1 MLTKILRPILNRSFK
16 PFEFVKCTD
25 NDNLDYV
32 NLNNKDNLGLYIH
45 IPFCKS
51 ICSFCPYNKVLYDEK
66 KAFEYKE
73 ALLKEIELANTR
85 YKKQDITSLYF
96 GGGTPALL
104 IEYLEEI
111 IYTVKENFNLKG
123 SLAIELHPSNINL
136 SLLNKLKKL
145 GFNMISVG
153 IQSFNKDCLE
163 SLGRKEK
170 NEAEKIKLVKE
181 VGFET
186 IDVDLIFG
194 IPNQSIEDLKEDM
207 VLAFEIGAT
216 QISTYPFIDFS
227 YANNKRKPLSANEK
241 KKMLFE
247 LVNMAEEIG
256 LDRTSVWTFAKP
268 NTEKYSSITRENFIG
283 LGPGAASLFDDK
295 FKLNTFSIEA
305 YINTINKNEFPCAL
319 VLNFTKFSRKSYW
332 LFWNVYNMNLDK
344 ELYKRMFDSD
354 LSKDYRA
361 ELMLAKKMNLLKEDE
376 FGYKVTT
383 KGSYYFHAVE
393 QIYTLQYI
401 DKTWSIA
408 QNNPW
413 PNKISLY

>member
-1 MLTKILRPILNRSFK
+1 MLTNILRPMLNRSFK

-25 NDNLDYV
+25 NNDLDYV
-32 NLNNKDNLGLYIH
+32 DLNNKDNLGLYIH

-73 ALLKEIELANTR
+73 ALLKEIELANIR

-111 IYTVKENFNLKG
+111 IDTVKENFNLKG

-136 SLLNKLKKL
+136 SLLNKLKSL

-153 IQSFNKDCLE
+153 IQSFNKNCLE
-163 SLGRKEK
+163 SLGRKEN

-194 IPNQSIEDLKEDM
+194 IPNQSIGDLKED
-207 VLAFEIGAT
+207 VALAFEIGAT

-227 YANNKRKPLSANEK
+227 YANNKRKPLTANEK

-247 LVNMAEEIG
+247 LVNIAEKIG

-295 FKLNTFSIEA
+295 FRLNTFSIEE
-305 YINTINKNEFPCAL
+305 YINSINKNEFPCAL

-344 ELYKRMFDSD
+344 ELYKKMFDSE
-354 LSKDYRA
+354 LSKDYRV
-361 ELMLAKKMNLLKEDE
+361 ELSLAKKMNLLKEDE
-376 FGYKVTT
+376 LGYKVTT
-383 KGSYYFHAVE
+383 KGSYYFHVVE
-393 QIYTLQYI
+393 QIYTSQYI

-413 PNKISLY
+413 PDKIKLY

>member
-1 MLTKILRPILNRSFK
+1 MLTNILRPVLNRSFK
-16 PFEFVKCTD
+16 PFEFVKC
-25 NDNLDYV
+25 NDNNDLDYI

-51 ICSFCPYNKVLYDEK
+51 ICSFCPYNKELYNEK

-73 ALLKEIELANTR
+73 ALLKEIKLANTR
-85 YKKQDITSLYF
+85 YKNQDITSLYF

-111 IYTVKENFNLKG
+111 INTVKEKFNLKG

-136 SLLNKLKKL
+136 NLLNKLKSL

-153 IQSFNKDCLE
+153 IQSFNKTCLE
-163 SLGRKEK
+163 SLGRKEN
-170 NEAEKIKLVKE
+170 NEVEKIKLIKE

-186 IDVDLIFG
+186 IDVDLMFG
-194 IPNQSIEDLKEDM
+194 IPNQSIEELKED
-207 VLAFEIGAT
+207 VALAFEIGAT

-227 YANNKRKPLSANEK
+227 YADNERKPLSSNEK

-247 LVNMAEEIG
+247 LVNLAKTIG
-256 LDRTSVWTFAKP
+256 LERTSVWTFAKP

-295 FKLNTFSIEA
+295 FRLNTFSVDE
-305 YINTINKNEFPCAL
+305 YINAINKNEFACAL

-344 ELYKRMFDSD
+344 ELYKKMFNSD
-354 LSKDYRA
+354 LSKDYKL
-361 ELMLAKKMNLLKEDE
+361 ELSIAKLMGLLKEDKLR
-376 FGYKVTT
+376 YKVTT
-383 KGSYYFHAVE
+383 KGSYYFHVVE

-408 QNNPW
+408 RNDPW
-413 PNKISLY
+413 PRKIKLY

>member
-1 MLTKILRPILNRSFK
+1 MLTNILRPVLNRSFK
-16 PFEFVKCTD
+16 PFEFVKC
-25 NDNLDYV
+25 NDNSDLNYV
-32 NLNNKDNLGLYIH
+32 DLNNKDNLGLYIH

-51 ICSFCPYNKVLYDEK
+51 ICSFCPYNKELYDEK

-73 ALLKEIELANTR
+73 ALLKEIKLANLR
-85 YKKQDITSLYF
+85 YKKQDLTSLYF

-104 IEYLEEI
+104 IDYLEEI
-111 IYTVKENFNLKG
+111 INVVKENFNLKG

-136 SLLNKLKKL
+136 NLLNKLKTL
-145 GFNMISVG
+145 GFNMLSVG
-153 IQSFNKDCLE
+153 IQSFNKNCLE
-163 SLGRKEK
+163 NLGRKEN
-170 NEAEKIKLVKE
+170 NEAEKIKLIKE

-194 IPNQSIEDLKEDM
+194 IPGQSIEELKEDV
-207 VLAFEIGAT
+207 VLAFELGAT

-227 YANNKRKPLSANEK
+227 YTNNKRKPLSSSEK

-247 LVNMAEEIG
+247 LVNLSKEIG

-283 LGPGAASLFDDK
+283 LGPGSASLFDDQ
-295 FKLNTFSIEA
+295 FRLNTFSVDE
-305 YINTINKNEFPCAL
+305 YINAINNNEFACAL

-332 LFWNVYNMNLDK
+332 LFWNVYNMNLNKAD
-344 ELYKRMFDSD
+344 YKKMFSSD
-354 LSKDYRA
+354 LSKDYRL
-361 ELMLAKKMNLLKEDE
+361 ELSIAKAKGLLKEDE
-376 FGYKVTT
+376 VGYKVTT

-408 QNNPW
+408 RNNPW
-413 PNKISLY
+413 PNKIELY

>member
-1 MLTKILRPILNRSFK
+1 MLTNILRPVLNRNFR
-16 PFEFVKCTD
+16 PFEFVKCED
-25 NDNLDYV
+25 NGDLNYV
-32 NLNNKDNLGLYIH
+32 DLNNKDNLGLYIH

-51 ICSFCPYNKVLYDEK
+51 ICSFCPYNKELYDER
-66 KAFEYKE
+66 KAFEYKD
-73 ALLKEIELANTR
+73 ALLKEIKLSNIR

-104 IEYLEEI
+104 IEYFEEI
-111 IYTVKENFNLKG
+111 INTVKENFNLKG
-123 SLAIELHPSNINL
+123 SLAIELHPSNVNL
-136 SLLNKLKKL
+136 NLLNKLKNL

-153 IQSFNKDCLE
+153 IQSFNKTCLE
-163 SLGRKEK
+163 KLGRKEN
-170 NEAEKIKLVKE
+170 NECEKIKLIKE

-194 IPNQSIEDLKEDM
+194 IPGQSIENLKED
-207 VLAFEIGAT
+207 VKLAFELGAT

-227 YANNKRKPLSANEK
+227 YATNKRKPLSPKEK

-247 LVNMAEEIG
+247 LVNITKEIG

-295 FKLNTFSIEA
+295 FRLNTFSVDE
-305 YINTINKNEFPCAL
+305 YINSINKNEFPCAL
-319 VLNFTKFSRKSYW
+319 VLDFTKFSRRSYW

-344 ELYKRMFDSD
+344 EAYKKMFHSD
-354 LSKDYRA
+354 LSKDYRV
-361 ELMLAKKMNLLKEDE
+361 ELAIAKAMKLLKEDE

-383 KGSYYFHAVE
+383 KGSYYFHGVE

-408 QNNPW
+408 RNNPW
-413 PNKISLY
+413 PDKIKLY

>member
-1 MLTKILRPILNRSFK
+1 MLTNILRPVLNKSFK
-16 PFEFVKCTD
+16 AFEFVRC
-25 NDNLDYV
+25 NDNSDLNPVD
-32 NLNNKDNLGLYIH
+32 LNNKDNLGLYIH

-51 ICSFCPYNKVLYDEK
+51 ICSFCPYNKELYDEK
-66 KAFEYKE
+66 KAFEYKQ
-73 ALLKEIELANTR
+73 ALLKEIKLANIR

-104 IEYLEEI
+104 IEHLEEI
-111 IYTVKENFNLKG
+111 IDTVKEEFNLKG
-123 SLAIELHPSNINL
+123 SLAIELHPSNIDL
-136 SLLNKLKKL
+136 SLLNKLKSL

-153 IQSFNKDCLE
+153 IQSFNKNCLK
-163 SLGRKEK
+163 SLGRKEN
-170 NEAEKIKLVKE
+170 NELEKVKLVKE

-194 IPNQSIEDLKEDM
+194 IPNQSIDDLKNDVM
-207 VLAFEIGAT
+207 LAFEAGAT

-227 YANNKRKPLSANEK
+227 YANNKRKPLSPKEK

-247 LVNMAEEIG
+247 LVSMAEEIS
-256 LDRTSVWTFAKP
+256 LERTSVWTFAKP

-283 LGPGAASLFDDK
+283 LGPGSASLFDDK
-295 FKLNTFSIEA
+295 FRLNTFSVDE
-305 YINTINKNEFPCAL
+305 YIKSMNKSNFACAL

-344 ELYKRMFDSD
+344 ELYKKMFNSD
-354 LSKDYRA
+354 ISKDYRF
-361 ELMLAKKMNLLKEDE
+361 ELGIAKGMNLLKEDE

-408 QNNPW
+408 RNNPW
-413 PNKISLY
+413 PKKIKLY

>member
-1 MLTKILRPILNRSFK
+1 MLTNILRPILNRNFK
-16 PFEFVKCTD
+16 PFEFKKCDD
-25 NDNLDYV
+25 NNNLDYV

-66 KAFEYKE
+66 MAFEYKE
-73 ALLKEIELANTR
+73 ALLKEIKLANTR

-111 IYTVKENFNLKG
+111 IDTVKENFNLKG

-136 SLLNKLKKL
+136 SLLNKLKSL
-145 GFNMISVG
+145 EFNMISVG
-153 IQSFNKDCLE
+153 IQSFNKNCLE
-163 SLGRKEK
+163 NLGRKEN

-194 IPNQSIEDLKEDM
+194 IPNQSIEDLKKD
-207 VLAFEIGAT
+207 VTLAFEIGAT

-227 YANNKRKPLSANEK
+227 YANNKRKPLTSNEK

-247 LVNMAEEIG
+247 LVDIAEKIG

-295 FKLNTFSIEA
+295 FRLNTFSVEE
-305 YINTINKNEFPCAL
+305 YINAVNENEFPCAL

-332 LFWNVYNMNLDK
+332 LFWNVYNMSLDK
-344 ELYKRMFDSD
+344 TLYKKMFDSE
-354 LSKDYRA
+354 LSKDYRF
-361 ELMLAKKMNLLKEDE
+361 ELSLAKKMNLLKEDE
-376 FGYKVTT
+376 FEYKVTT
-383 KGSYYFHAVE
+383 KGSYYFHVVE

-413 PNKISLY
+413 PDKIKLY

>member
-1 MLTKILRPILNRSFK
+1 MLTNILRPILNRSFK
-16 PFEFVKCTD
+16 PFEFVKCND
-25 NDNLDYV
+25 NNNLDYV
-32 NLNNKDNLGLYIH
+32 DLNNKDNLGLYIH

-51 ICSFCPYNKVLYDEK
+51 ICSFCPYNKELYDEK

-73 ALLKEIELANTR
+73 ALLKEIKLANTR

-111 IYTVKENFNLKG
+111 IDTVKENFNLKG

-136 SLLNKLKKL
+136 SLLNDLKSL

-153 IQSFNKDCLE
+153 IQSFNKTCLE
-163 SLGRKEK
+163 NLNRKE
-170 NEAEKIKLVKE
+170 NDEIEKIKLVKE

-194 IPNQSIEDLKEDM
+194 IPNQSIEDLKED
-207 VLAFEIGAT
+207 VALAFEIGAT

-227 YANNKRKPLSANEK
+227 YASNERKPLSSSEK

-295 FKLNTFSIEA
+295 FRLNTFSVEE
-305 YINTINKNEFPCAL
+305 YINVVNKNEFPCAL
-319 VLNFTKFSRKSYW
+319 VLDFTKFSRKSYW

-344 ELYKRMFDSD
+344 DLYKKMFGSD
-354 LSKDYRA
+354 LSKDYRF
-361 ELMLAKKMNLLKEDE
+361 ELSLAKAMNLLKEDE

-383 KGSYYFHAVE
+383 KGSYYFHVVE

-408 QNNPW
+408 KNNPW
-413 PNKISLY
+413 PDKITLY

>member
-1 MLTKILRPILNRSFK
+1 MLTNILRPVLNRSFK
-16 PFEFVKCTD
+16 PFEFVKCSD
-25 NDNLDYV
+25 NSDLSYV
-32 NLNNKDNLGLYIH
+32 DLNNKDNLGLYIH
-45 IPFCKS
+45 IPFCKT
-51 ICSFCPYNKVLYDEK
+51 ICSFCPYNKELYDEK

-73 ALLKEIELANTR
+73 ALLKEIKLANIR

-104 IEYLEEI
+104 IDYLEEI
-111 IYTVKENFNLKG
+111 ISTEKDNFNLKG
-123 SLAIELHPSNINL
+123 SLAIELHPSNVNL
-136 SLLNKLKKL
+136 SLLNKLKDL

-153 IQSFNKDCLE
+153 IQSFNKTCLE
-163 SLGRKEK
+163 KLGRKEN
-170 NEAEKIKLVKE
+170 NECEKIKLIKE

-194 IPNQSIEDLKEDM
+194 IPGQSIENLKED
-207 VLAFEIGAT
+207 VKLAFELGAT

-227 YANNKRKPLSANEK
+227 YANNKRKPLSSKEK

-247 LVNMAEEIG
+247 LVKVTEEIG

-283 LGPGAASLFDDK
+283 LGPGAASVFDDK
-295 FKLNTFSIEA
+295 FRLNTFSVEE
-305 YINTINKNEFPCAL
+305 YINSISKNEFPCAL
-319 VLNFTKFSRKSYW
+319 VLDFTKFSRKSYW

-344 ELYKRMFDSD
+344 KVYKKMFGSD
-354 LSKDYRA
+354 LSKDYRL
-361 ELMLAKKMNLLKEDE
+361 ELAIAKAMKLLKEDDV
-376 FGYKVTT
+376 GYKVTT
-383 KGSYYFHAVE
+383 KGSYYFHGVE

-408 QNNPW
+408 RNNPW
-413 PNKISLY
+413 PDKIKLY

>member
-1 MLTKILRPILNRSFK
+1 MLTNILRPVLNRNFR
-16 PFEFVKCTD
+16 PFEFVKCED
-25 NDNLDYV
+25 NGDLNYV
-32 NLNNKDNLGLYIH
+32 DLNNKDNLGLYIH

-51 ICSFCPYNKVLYDEK
+51 ICSFCPYNKELYDER

-73 ALLKEIELANTR
+73 ALLKEIKLSNIR

-104 IEYLEEI
+104 IEYFEEI
-111 IYTVKENFNLKG
+111 INTVKENFNLKG
-123 SLAIELHPSNINL
+123 SLAIELHPSNVNL
-136 SLLNKLKKL
+136 NLLNKLKNL

-153 IQSFNKDCLE
+153 IQSFNKTCLE
-163 SLGRKEK
+163 NLGRKE
-170 NEAEKIKLVKE
+170 NDEGEKIKLIKE

-194 IPNQSIEDLKEDM
+194 IPGQSIDNLKED
-207 VLAFEIGAT
+207 VKLAFELGAT

-227 YANNKRKPLSANEK
+227 YATNKRKPLSSKEK

-247 LVNMAEEIG
+247 LVNITKEIG

-295 FKLNTFSIEA
+295 FRLNTFSVDE
-305 YINTINKNEFPCAL
+305 YINSINKNEFPCAL
-319 VLNFTKFSRKSYW
+319 VLNFTKFSRRSYW

-344 ELYKRMFDSD
+344 EAYKKMFHSD
-354 LSKDYRA
+354 LSKDYRV
-361 ELMLAKKMNLLKEDE
+361 ELAIAKAIKLLKEDE

-383 KGSYYFHAVE
+383 KGSYYFHGVE

-408 QNNPW
+408 RNNPW
-413 PNKISLY
+413 PDKIKLY

>member
-1 MLTKILRPILNRSFK
+1 MLTNILRPILNRNFK
-16 PFEFVKCTD
+16 PFEFKKCDD
-25 NDNLDYV
+25 NNNLDYV

-66 KAFEYKE
+66 MAFEYKE
-73 ALLKEIELANTR
+73 ALLKEIKLTNTR

-111 IYTVKENFNLKG
+111 IDTVKENFNLKG

-136 SLLNKLKKL
+136 SLLNKLKSL
-145 GFNMISVG
+145 EFNMISVG
-153 IQSFNKDCLE
+153 IQSFNKNCLE
-163 SLGRKEK
+163 NLGRKEN

-194 IPNQSIEDLKEDM
+194 IPNQSIEDLKKD
-207 VLAFEIGAT
+207 VTLAFEIGAT

-227 YANNKRKPLSANEK
+227 YANNKRKPLTSNEK

-247 LVNMAEEIG
+247 LVDIAEKIG

-295 FKLNTFSIEA
+295 FRLNTFSVEE
-305 YINTINKNEFPCAL
+305 YINAINKNEFPCAL

-332 LFWNVYNMNLDK
+332 LFWNVYNMSLDK
-344 ELYKRMFDSD
+344 ALYKKMFDSE
-354 LSKDYRA
+354 LSKDYRF
-361 ELMLAKKMNLLKEDE
+361 ELSLAKKINLLKEDE
-376 FGYKVTT
+376 FEYKVTT
-383 KGSYYFHAVE
+383 KGSYYFHVVE

-413 PNKISLY
+413 PEKIKLY